1 MAGIPSLTSLVEL
14 SPRLRV
20 VDIGAN
26 PINEVPPYR
35 PLLDAGLAQVVG
47 FEPNPDALAELNAR
61 KGPNERYLP
70 FAVGDGGRHLLRVCV
85 ASGMTSLLPPNAD
98 LLRYFHGFAS
108 WGRVLRETE
117 VETVRLD
124 DLAEVEAIDYLKID
138 IQGGELMV
146 FENSVEKLRSCL
158 AIHTE
163 VEFLPLYV
171 GQPLFAEI
179 DQFMRRHGF
188 VLHTMQPLVKR
199 TVAPLSGGAG
209 PDLGPAFGTSH
220 AKAVQLMENTFG
232 GNPHAG
238 LNQVLWTDALFV
250 RDFTKLSLLDSEQ
263 LAKYALLLHD
273 LYQSYDLAL
282 CALVEYDR
290 RNRTSHAT
298 LYAAKLAILSG
309 GEYRVIRTDASVDA
323 EGE

>member
-1 MAGIPSLTSLVEL
+1 MTAIPSLTELVGL

-26 PINEVPPYR
+26 PINEVPPYV
-35 PLLDAGLAQVVG
+35 PLLNAGLAEVVG
-47 FEPNPDALAELNAR
+47 FEPNPEALAELNAR

-70 FAVGDGGRHLLRVCV
+70 FAVADGRRHLLRVCV
-85 ASGMTSLLPPNAD
+85 SSGMTSLLPPNAE
-98 LLRYFHGFAS
+98 LLGYFHGFPH
-108 WGRVLRETE
+108 WGRVLREVE
-117 VETVRLD
+117 VDTVRLD
-124 DLAEVEAIDYLKID
+124 DLDDVGGIDYLKID

-146 FENSVEKLRSCL
+146 FENGAGKLRDCL

-188 VLHTMQPLVKR
+188 VLHMMQPLVKR
-199 TVAPLSGGAG
+199 TIAPLSGGEG
-209 PDLGPAFGTSH
+209 PDLGPAFRTTH
-220 AKAVQLMENTFG
+220 AEALRLLENAFG

-238 LNQVLWTDALFV
+238 LNQVLWTDALFI
-250 RDFTKLSLLDSEQ
+250 RDFTRLSLLDGEQ

-273 LYQSYDLAL
+273 VYRSYDLAL
-282 CALVEYDR
+282 RALMELDR
-290 RNRTSHAT
+290 RGGTGHAT
-298 LYAAKLAILSG
+298 VYAAKLAALSDG
-309 GEYRVIRTDASVDA
+309 AYRLVGAAV
-323 EGE
+323 G